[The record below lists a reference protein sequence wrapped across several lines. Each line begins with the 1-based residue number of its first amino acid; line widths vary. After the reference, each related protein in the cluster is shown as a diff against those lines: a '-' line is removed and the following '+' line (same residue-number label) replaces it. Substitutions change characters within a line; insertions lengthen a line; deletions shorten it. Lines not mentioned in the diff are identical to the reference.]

1 MMEELYGVSFG
12 GRQNYNG
19 RDKNGQIQVT
29 SPGDGRLMTQT
40 CAEDFV
46 KVLRIKY
53 PQARVVELNR
63 GDRDEMAA
71 KTLADLGEQTP
82 LEVLAQAVRDCVSF
96 GNTREQV
103 IIAVETAIFKQVGR

>member
-12 GRQNYNG
+12 RHNYNG
-19 RDKNGQIQVT
+19 RDQNGLIKT
-29 SPGDGRLMTQT
+29 ALFGDGRLMTQE
-40 CAEDFV
+40 CAEQLWKLFQ
-46 KVLRIKY
+46 LKY

-82 LEVLAQAVRDCVSF
+82 LEVLAQAVRDCVRF
-96 GNTREQV
+96 GNSREQ
-103 IIAVETAIFKQVGR
+103 IITAVETSVFQMQS